1 MRKNNRKFDQARNLS
16 IVPNFQKNA
25 IGSVLIKFEDTQVI
39 LSLIHI

>member
-25 IGSVLIKFEDTQVI
+25 IGSVLIKFEDNFNI
-39 LSLIHI
+39 DLPGML